1 MKLSDLIEIQAEVN
15 KALNAY
21 QKYRGAVA
29 ESAEW
34 DRVAKPLAKMVGKM
48 DAIIYMYSNSV
59 EVEVK

>member
-1 MKLSDLIEIQAEVN
+1 MKLSDLIEIQEEVN

-21 QKYRGAVA
+21 QKYRGAQA

-34 DRVAKPLAKMVGKM
+34 DRVAKPLANMVGKM
-48 DAIIYMYSNSV
+48 DALIWIHSHNV